1 MIARSGSR
9 SESGERG
16 SVARRGGGREGPS
29 AWSESGSVEPDVAAT
44 LDLEG
49 DIRRVL
55 PIGGPAGAEHAPAAG
70 EVDVEPGRLREM
82 YRLMALTRRADLEA
96 TALQRQGQLAVYPPL
111 IGQEAAQVGSAFALQ
126 RDEWIFPSY
135 RELGAAVVRG
145 IDLTEYLEFYRGT
158 WHGGGWDPVEK
169 RFGMVS
175 VPVGSQTLHAVGYA
189 LGARMDGRHEATL
202 VYFGDG
208 ATSEGDVHEACNMA
222 AVFRA
227 GVVFLCQNNQWAI
240 SVPLAKQTAAPIW
253 RKAAAY
259 GFPGVRVDGNDVLA
273 VYQATREAAER
284 ARSNGTPTL
293 IEAVTYRIGPHS
305 TADDA
310 SRYRSGGEVDAWSKR
325 DPLERYRAWLTATGV
340 GDDAFLAEVER
351 EADAMAARLRDGVV
365 GSAPRPVEDLF
376 RWVYADVP
384 PHLAR
389 QRADA
394 LGENPASGSGGG
406 GRGADG

>member
-1 MIARSGSR
+1 VGL
-9 SESGERG
+9 
-16 SVARRGGGREGPS
+16 
-29 AWSESGSVEPDVAAT
+29 DVAAT
-44 LDLEG
+44 LDQDDGIL
-49 DIRRVL
+49 RVL
-55 PIGGPAGAEHAPAAG
+55 PFAPSNDPAPADAATG
-70 EVDVEPGRLREM
+70 APAIDVDEERLREM
-82 YRLMALTRRADLEA
+82 YRLMAFARRADLEA

-111 IGQEAAQVGSAFALQ
+111 IGQEAAQIGSAFAMAP
-126 RDEWIFPSY
+126 DEWIFPSY

-145 IDLTEYLEFYRGT
+145 IDLAEYLEFYRGT
-158 WHGGGWDPVEK
+158 WHGGGWDPVER

-189 LGARMDGRHEATL
+189 MGARMDGRNEATL

-208 ATSEGDVHEACNMA
+208 ATSEGDVHEACNFA

-240 SVPLAKQTAAPIW
+240 SVPLERQTVAPIW
-253 RKAAAY
+253 RKAEAY

-273 VYQATREAAER
+273 VYLATRDAAER
-284 ARSNGTPTL
+284 ARRDGTPTL

-310 SRYRSGGEVDAWSKR
+310 SRYRSGDDVAEWSKR
-325 DPLERYRAWLTATGV
+325 DPLERYRAWLSGNGV
-340 GDDAFLAEVER
+340 AGDAFFSDVER
-351 EADAMAARLRDGVV
+351 EADALAASLRDGVV

-376 RWVYADVP
+376 AWVYADLP

-389 QRADA
+389 QRAEA
-394 LGENPASGSGGG
+394 LGDAGGAPAA
-406 GRGADG
+406 ADGVPDA